1 MQIMVAPYR
10 PLEKMTMSLS
20 GRHGRG
26 VPEETAKVARRA
38 FRKGNAYLLIRDE
51 LELWYED
58 SEFAPLFS
66 HRGQPSLSP
75 AMLALCTV
83 VQFAEGLT
91 DRQVAEA
98 VRARID
104 LKYLLGLELTDPGF
118 DASVLCEFRER
129 LLAGEMEEKLFDNL
143 LQRFKEK
150 DLLKGHHQQRTDS
163 THVLA
168 AVRKLNRLELVGET
182 IRRALNDLATVA
194 PEWLLRH
201 VEEDWFER
209 YEDRFEM
216 MRLPQEEGER
226 EALQE
231 QIGRDGV
238 RLMEAL
244 REEEAPDYLS
254 EIPSVQLLPQVW
266 AQQYEWHEGQVRWR
280 GKKNCPA
287 PKT

>member
-1 MQIMVAPYR
+1 MIAANR
-10 PLEKMTMSLS
+10 PLEKMTMSLRAHR
-20 GRHGRG
+20 GRS

-51 LELWYED
+51 LEVWYED
-58 SEFAPLFS
+58 SEFALLFS

-83 VQFAEGLT
+83 VQFAEGLS
-91 DRQVAEA
+91 DRQMAEA

-118 DASVLCEFRER
+118 DASVLCEFRDR
-129 LLAGEMEEKLFDNL
+129 LLAGQMEEKLFDNL

-150 DLLKGHHQQRTDS
+150 GLLKGHQQQRTDS

-168 AVRKLNRLELVGET
+168 AVRKVNRLELVGET
-182 IRRALNDLATVA
+182 MRHVLNDLATVA
-194 PEWLLRH
+194 PQWLMQH
-201 VEEDWFER
+201 VEKEWFDR
-209 YEDRFEM
+209 YEHRFEM
-216 MRLPQEEGER
+216 ARLPQEEAER

-238 RLMEAL
+238 RLIEAL
-244 REEEAPDYLS
+244 REPEAPPYLS
-254 EIPSVQLLPQVW
+254 EIPSVQLLSEVW

-280 GKKNCPA
+280 CKKNCPKQ
-287 PKT
+287 KT